1 MPICCCF
8 KKAQKGED
16 RMTPQGLFYKDL
28 PHFINADGNYLF
40 CRYWEPPTP
49 PRALVMIVHSAGEHS
64 GRYSEVVSLLLKH
77 SLYVFAHDHV
87 GHGQS
92 EGEGMMVS
100 HFGIYVRDTLQHI
113 DMMKRSH
120 PHLRIYLFS
129 TSMGGL
135 ISLYVANER
144 QNDIAGMIFIAPLVL
159 MNPESAT
166 FTKMFCAR
174 LLKNFLPQV
183 ALGYMDPRSVSRDEE
198 KVIDYIRDPLNYHGP
213 VRVRFATEVLH
224 ALIKL
229 EKILPTISTP
239 MLILHGDADKLSDVR
254 GSYIMYGKVASLD
267 KTLKVYEHAAHQLH
281 RELPSVTEEVF
292 KVIDGW
298 LEERLPPIEQ

>member
-1 MPICCCF
+1 MCATSCCCF

-129 TSMGGL
+129 TSM
-135 ISLYVANER
+135 
-144 QNDIAGMIFIAPLVL
+144 
-159 MNPESAT
+159 
-166 FTKMFCAR
+166 MFCAR